1 MSNITIKFNT
11 DWRSFRKGQ
20 EIAIPMNTLGITY
33 LVGPNGCGKSSILRA
48 IRVTNDTL
56 EKQRLSD
63 FDRCRTLKI
72 TDVIRDLKGG
82 AMEISGLDKYTH
94 IYAFDAE
101 ADDCSNFANSATAE
115 ALIGGGGYYAI
126 RNSRGQTALVQFAKF
141 IKQFQVDADKVQSG
155 DIKWRPLVII
165 DEVDEGL
172 DIRMQLQWNA
182 MIESKFCLCLADV
195 LVVSHNA
202 ACMMSKSLL
211 REPIAVDVI
220 SGKQTTLSKYIKD
233 MTGVTINL
241 DYSEEKSWE
250 EQTKLSTSK

>member
-1 MSNITIKFNT
+1 MKDVIKIKFNA

-20 EIAIPMNTLGITY
+20 EITIPMNMLGVTY

-56 EKQRLSD
+56 EEQRLSD
-63 FDRCRTLKI
+63 FDRCRTIKI

-115 ALIGGGGYYAI
+115 ALMGGGGYYAL
-126 RNSRGQTALVQFAKF
+126 RSSRGQTALVQFAKF
-141 IKQFQVDADKVQSG
+141 MKQFQADADKAQNE
-155 DIKWRPLVII
+155 DTKWRPLVII

-182 MIESKFCLCLADV
+182 VLESKFCLYLADV

-202 ACMMSKSLL
+202 ACMMSKKWL

-220 SGKQTTLSKYIKD
+220 TGKQTTPAQYIKD
-233 MTGVTINL
+233 MTGVTLSL
-241 DYSEEKSWE
+241 DYSGEKSWE
-250 EQTKLSTSK
+250 EQASMSK